1 MDITYGDIV
10 NRIALTTGIKKKE
23 IDKVLRGNSEAI
35 NYFLSS
41 GQSIKVL
48 KDFKLQPIYR
58 KERKRVYDGIH
69 KRYYDSPAHYTL
81 AITPLSNIKNA
92 IELLNE
98 N

>member
-1 MDITYGDIV
+1 MDITYRDIV
-10 NRIALTTGIKKKE
+10 NRIASTTGIKKKD

-35 NYFLSS
+35 NYFLRS
-41 GQSIKVL
+41 GYSIKLL

-69 KRYYDSPAHYTL
+69 QKYYDSPAHYTL

-92 IELLNE
+92 IERLNG

>member
-1 MDITYGDIV
+1 MDITHRDIV
-10 NRIALTTGIKKKE
+10 NRIALTTGIKKKD

-48 KDFKLQPIYR
+48 KDFKFQPIYR
-58 KERKRVYDGIH
+58 REHKKVYDGIH
-69 KRYYDSPAHYTL
+69 KKYYDSPAHYTL
-81 AITPLSNIKNA
+81 SITPLSNIKNA
-92 IELLNE
+92 IERLNE

>member
-1 MDITYGDIV
+1 MDISHRDIV
-10 NRIALTTGIKKKE
+10 NRIASTTGIKKKD

-35 NYFLSS
+35 SYFLSS
-41 GQSIKVL
+41 GNSIKIL

-92 IELLNE
+92 IERLNE